1 MQGLEGQTAK
11 QHSIQVQ
18 AWVVGVLQP
27 YPSSLRLT
35 GPRVA
40 AWVVGHG
47 PHIAQAAQFIK
58 QDEGEAKHGPEEQ
71 HKG

>member
-1 MQGLEGQTAK
+1 M
-11 QHSIQVQ
+11 
-18 AWVVGVLQP
+18 GVLQP